1 MCSDYLSQGT
11 IATGSHEEGYV
22 KDPNGILTLNETKLA
37 EDETQD
43 LVSKYY
49 IQQLLTAGPPGL
61 EDMEE
66 RFDTLSQRS
75 FGSSRSR
82 ASSTSSSKRAAAD
95 ADALKAKTISLKKR
109 QDLDRELEGLKRR
122 QKELERLAKQE
133 NLQGELDA
141 VEARQCLRRTRG
153 TSSVE

>member
-1 MCSDYLSQGT
+1 M
-11 IATGSHEEGYV
+11 ATGSHEEGYD
-22 KDPNGILTLNETKLA
+22 KDPKGILTLNETKLP

-95 ADALKAKTISLKKR
+95 VAALKTKTISLKKR

-122 QKELERLAKQE
+122 QKELERLAEQE

-141 VEARQCLRRTRG
+141 AEARQYVLKNKRNLKCGMTPYW
-153 TSSVE
+153 